1 MATDALLEARAICRR
16 HPDGRGRLLDDV
28 SLEVRPGDRIALTGP
43 SGSGKTLLLR
53 ALVLL
58 DPLDSGEVR
67 WQGEAV
73 RRDMIPA
80 FRRQAIYLHQRPA
93 FGQDTVASAL
103 ESPLAFR
110 AHRGRRFDRDR
121 VLGYLRQL
129 GRDALFLDKRVR
141 DLSGGEMQVAALVR
155 AIQLEPAML
164 LLDEP
169 TAALD
174 AETAAA
180 VEALIAGWVDD
191 APDRRAFLW
200 VGHDR
205 EQARRVT
212 RRSLA
217 VEEGRVTDGPW

>member
-1 MATDALLEARAICRR
+1 M
-16 HPDGRGRLLDDV
+16 
-28 SLEVRPGDRIALTGP
+28 
-43 SGSGKTLLLR
+43 R

-58 DPLDSGEVR
+58 DPFDSGEVR
-67 WQGEAV
+67 WLGQVV

-93 FGQDTVASAL
+93 FAQDTVEAAL

-110 AHRGRRFDRDR
+110 AHRGRRFVRDR
-121 VLGYLRQL
+121 VLDQLKRL
-129 GRDALFLDKRVR
+129 GRDASFLDKRVR

-174 AETAAA
+174 AQTAAA
-180 VEALIAGWVDD
+180 VEELISGWVDE
-191 APDRRAFLW
+191 APRRRAFLW
-200 VGHDR
+200 VSHDQ
-205 EQARRVT
+205 EQARRMT

-217 VEEGRVTDGPW
+217 VEDGRLTDGPW

>member
-1 MATDALLEARAICRR
+1 M
-16 HPDGRGRLLDDV
+16 
-28 SLEVRPGDRIALTGP
+28 
-43 SGSGKTLLLR
+43 R

-67 WQGEAV
+67 WKGQVA

-93 FGQDTVASAL
+93 FGQETVAAAL
-103 ESPLAFR
+103 ARPLAFR

-121 VLGYLRQL
+121 VLDQLKRL
-129 GRDALFLDKRVR
+129 GRDASFLEKRVR

-174 AETAAA
+174 AETAAV
-180 VEALIAGWVDD
+180 VEELISGWVDE
-191 APDRRAFLW
+191 APRRRSFLW
-200 VGHDR
+200 VGHDQ
-205 EQARRVT
+205 EQARRMT

-217 VEEGRVTDGPW
+217 VDDGRLTDGPW